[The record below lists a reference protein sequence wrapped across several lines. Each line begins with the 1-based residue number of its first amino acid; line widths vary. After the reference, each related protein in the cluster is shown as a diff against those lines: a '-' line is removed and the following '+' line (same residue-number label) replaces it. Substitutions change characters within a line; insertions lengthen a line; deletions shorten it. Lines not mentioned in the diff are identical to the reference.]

1 MISFLEEKLTL
12 AGLNSKEQADFITY
26 WVPRLTQNEINF
38 VRFEFNEEC
47 NRYAELEITPKP
59 DHLVRFYMVWSPMD
73 SATQLTLERSKF
85 PLKSAKDLPFWNG
98 EELKFRS
105 KIDLQLNK

>member
-73 SATQLTLERSKF
+73 SATQLTPRAQQISAQKREGFTVLEWGGVEISLENR
-85 PLKSAKDLPFWNG
+85 LVA
-98 EELKFRS
+98 E
-105 KIDLQLNK
+105 